1 MLPIFLFCAIIW
13 AKKHHVW
20 PYLLAYLIPFL
31 SWYTVN
37 QGYYWHLIWIV
48 FGNIP
53 LLEFIAG
60 EVQSQTVLAYLKDK
74 ENPNTTEE
82 KEMTDNIGFKLVTMV
97 WLPLEILYLNWAL
110 WVASNWDLS
119 LSNFVLFA
127 FSCGIATGGLGRFLF
142 LLLFFVLIAILS
154 LESQL

>member
-1 MLPIFLFCAIIW
+1 MW
-13 AKKHHVW
+13 AKKHHIW

-60 EVQSQTVLAYLKDK
+60 EVCQ
-74 ENPNTTEE
+74 
-82 KEMTDNIGFKLVTMV
+82 
-97 WLPLEILYLNWAL
+97 
-110 WVASNWDLS
+110 
-119 LSNFVLFA
+119 
-127 FSCGIATGGLGRFLF
+127 LF
-142 LLLFFVLIAILS
+142 LNFALIFRTKRIR
-154 LESQL
+154 QPRKRKK

>member
-1 MLPIFLFCAIIW
+1 LGNSYLLYVVPPAIPNPEFTTVAKLISPTYVKVSWSSRIVFALILQTLLPLFIFCAILW
-13 AKKHHVW
+13 AKKHHIW

-60 EVQSQTVLAYLKDK
+60 EVFYLSQFSIAYFQGQRK
-74 ENPNTTEE
+74 
-82 KEMTDNIGFKLVTMV
+82 
-97 WLPLEILYLNWAL
+97 
-110 WVASNWDLS
+110 S
-119 LSNFVLFA
+119 L
-127 FSCGIATGGLGRFLF
+127 CEGR
-142 LLLFFVLIAILS
+142 
-154 LESQL
+154 ERND